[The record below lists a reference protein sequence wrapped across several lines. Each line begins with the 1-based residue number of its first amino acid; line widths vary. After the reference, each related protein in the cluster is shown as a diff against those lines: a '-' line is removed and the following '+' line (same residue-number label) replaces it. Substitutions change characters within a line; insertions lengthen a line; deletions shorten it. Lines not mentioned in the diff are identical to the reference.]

1 MLLGGRDMRARM
13 NSDDIDRGPKRQL
26 EHKCGRA
33 RARRKPAYELRPGIG
48 KDTAGQEVGSKFD
61 ASTIPSGRRIA
72 VWDRDSAEQA
82 GANVE

>member
-48 KDTAGQEVGSKFD
+48 KELHLTRPLQEVGNFD
-61 ASTIPSGRRIA
+61 AARMSRAPICRGLGS
-72 VWDRDSAEQA
+72 
-82 GANVE
+82 

>member
-1 MLLGGRDMRARM
+1 M

-48 KDTAGQEVGSKFD
+48 KELHGLDTAKRSAANSVTMGNFLQD
-61 ASTIPSGRRIA
+61 ATRRFLWLLSGRSWR
-72 VWDRDSAEQA
+72 
-82 GANVE
+82 